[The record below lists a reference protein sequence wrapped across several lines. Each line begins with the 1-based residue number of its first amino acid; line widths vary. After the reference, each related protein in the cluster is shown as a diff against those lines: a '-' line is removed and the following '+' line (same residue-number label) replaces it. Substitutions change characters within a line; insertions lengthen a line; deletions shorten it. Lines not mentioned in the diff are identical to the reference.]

1 MVNEKADS
9 GNIYRTQLQD
19 IVWPVGTT
27 VYVTSQGVISGSYI
41 STHGLLTA
49 SSSTGGHYNSPT
61 RVILLGYK
69 KVKDSKK
76 KKETT
81 AFKSGKKYKAQW
93 KNKRNRKY

>member
-1 MVNEKADS
+1 MVNQKADNGS
-9 GNIYRTQLQD
+9 VYKTQFQD

-27 VYVTSQGVISGSYI
+27 VYVTGQGVISGSYI

-61 RVILLGYK
+61 GVILLGYK

-93 KNKRNRKY
+93 KNEIRGRN